1 MSKYTKQ
8 LIATNLKDMM
18 NHKLIEHI
26 TVTEL
31 VEKCDINRQ
40 TFYYHFKDIYDL
52 LGWIYKTE
60 AVGAIANSRSYD
72 TWNEGLEQ
80 ILTYVETNKAFC
92 ISTYKSLGKDHLE
105 MFLAEVLGDLLGGVL
120 DEVVGPQRQVGSYE
134 ISKDDRA
141 FILRFYCSAFSGI
154 LLYWIGENL
163 KTPKEEVWKKI
174 EKTMDN
180 RFVELVERFST

>member
-1 MSKYTKQ
+1 MSNFTKQ
-8 LIATNLKDMM
+8 ILASRLKEMM

-60 AVGAIANSRSYD
+60 AVGAIANCRSYD
-72 TWNEGLEQ
+72 SWNEGLEQ
-80 ILTYVETNKAFC
+80 ILTYVEINKAFS

-105 MFLAEVLGDLLGGVL
+105 MFLSEVLYDLLGGVL
-120 DEVVGPQRQVGSYE
+120 DEVTGPYIQDEPHLVSE
-134 ISKDDRA
+134 KDRA
-141 FILRFYCSAFSGI
+141 FILRFYSSAFSGI
-154 LLYWIGENL
+154 LLDWIGENL
-163 KTPKEEVWKKI
+163 KTPKEEIWSRI
-174 EKTMDN
+174 EKIMEN
-180 RFVELVERFST
+180 RFVELVERFGS